1 MSASGVPRSK
11 RIGGFRNRW
20 RRVSRRAERDTFR
33 AVIMPAA
40 WICGALGAFALLG
53 VAILGLSTGSIVSE
67 LTGVGLGLL
76 VLPVV
81 LSIYRIMRG
90 HFSAALDEP

>member
-1 MSASGVPRSK
+1 MTADDPRCK
-11 RIGGFRNRW
+11 HMGGFDNRW

-40 WICGALGAFALLG
+40 WICGAFGAFVLLGAT
-53 VAILGLSTGSIVSE
+53 IYGLSIGSMVSE

-81 LSIYRIMRG
+81 LFLYRIIRG
-90 HFSAALDEP
+90 HFSDSLNEP

>member
-1 MSASGVPRSK
+1 MTADVPRS
-11 RIGGFRNRW
+11 RRTGGFRNRS

-33 AVIMPAA
+33 AVVMPAA
-40 WICGALGAFALLG
+40 WLCGALGAFVLLG
-53 VAILGLSTGSIVSE
+53 TAIHGLSTGSIVSG

-81 LSIYRIMRG
+81 LFLYRITRG

>member
-1 MSASGVPRSK
+1 
-11 RIGGFRNRW
+11 
-20 RRVSRRAERDTFR
+20 
-33 AVIMPAA
+33 MPAA
-40 WICGALGAFALLG
+40 WVCGAFGAFVLLGA
-53 VAILGLSTGSIVSE
+53 AIYGLSTGSMVSE

-81 LSIYRIMRG
+81 LFLYRIMRG

>member
-1 MSASGVPRSK
+1 MTADVPRCK
-11 RIGGFRNRW
+11 HMGGFGNRR

-40 WICGALGAFALLG
+40 WVCGAFGGFVLLGAT
-53 VAILGLSTGSIVSE
+53 IYGLSIGSMVSE
-67 LTGVGLGLL
+67 PTGVGLGLL

-81 LSIYRIMRG
+81 LFLYRILRG